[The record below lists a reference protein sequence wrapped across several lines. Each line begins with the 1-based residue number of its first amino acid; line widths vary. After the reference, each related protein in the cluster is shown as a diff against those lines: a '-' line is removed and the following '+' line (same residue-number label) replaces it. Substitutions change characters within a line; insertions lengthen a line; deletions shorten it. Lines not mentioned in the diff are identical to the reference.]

1 MRFVLFKDKRQTEKV
16 APDKVKAV
24 ESGKTA
30 SKATNNSIFK
40 IFPVEIWGEIFKNT
54 SLEDLLNLR
63 LASINFNAMLQHQI
77 YDGKCVVLFKGIKQ
91 KNHEN
96 LIF

>member
-24 ESGKTA
+24 ESVKTA

-40 IFPVEIWGEIFKNT
+40 IFPVEIWGEIFKST
-54 SLEDLLNLR
+54 SLEDLLKLR
-63 LASINFNAMLQHQI
+63 LASINFNAMLQRQI
-77 YDGKCVVLFKGIKQ
+77 YDGKCIVLFKGI
-91 KNHEN
+91 
-96 LIF
+96 